1 MEKSQENQGGN
12 FKKIGQSMNLFGRI
26 KSEKS
31 RIQKRREA
39 MKSMRLKDRVR
50 EALRR
55 KGKDIDH
62 IKIKGTDKKIYLN
75 DRTDFTGNKNE
86 KKKQN
91 RKRGSF
97 RSKFNFGKK
106 LRELKKEKEKE
117 EKE

>member
-1 MEKSQENQGGN
+1 
-12 FKKIGQSMNLFGRI
+12 MNLFGRL

-39 MKSMRLKDRVR
+39 MKNMRLKDRVR

-62 IKIKGTDKKIYLN
+62 IKIKDKKIYLN

-97 RSKFNFGKK
+97 RNRFNFGKK
-106 LRELKKEKEKE
+106 LRELKKEKE